1 MAECLPFPTPT
12 FQSTKF
18 LNKPTEATLSVPS
31 VTPSGRSPVV
41 CREYQ
46 HQTPNFDMGRRTD
59 SHFYQSSSSPRSTNW
74 IRVNLIKIFSR
85 KICPAL
91 HTLQFFF
98 LITFLDHE
106 LFGKLSQSYLKS
118 KHQVKWKNITLFKNR
133 IYKTSVFNL
142 EYLNCR
148 LIRKKKN
155 SF

>member
-1 MAECLPFPTPT
+1 MPS
-12 FQSTKF
+12 STHI
-18 LNKPTEATLSVPS
+18 TV
-31 VTPSGRSPVV
+31 
-41 CREYQ
+41 
-46 HQTPNFDMGRRTD
+46 
-59 SHFYQSSSSPRSTNW
+59 
-74 IRVNLIKIFSR
+74 
-85 KICPAL
+85 
-91 HTLQFFF
+91 FF